1 MERLILTHN
10 ELVITSRES
19 DKEIL
24 RHGKVTH
31 VYGPPKIGKSTL
43 SATIALELAIQNRN
57 TIIISTERPIEIR
70 MESMMETNPD
80 YESSLLNN
88 ISTANIF
95 TIEELV
101 QTINTKLEA
110 FIEDVDLIIID
121 SLTAN
126 YRANAGPIM
135 LTLLRK
141 AMSKLQAIAIQ
152 NNIAIL
158 FTNQVASKMDDTND
172 FRPVASASVRNY
184 SDITIRLSPTF
195 DGKTEISFED
205 QNGEEIEILSSFA
218 ITTPGIEDIR
228 LLMNFND

>member
-1 MERLILTHN
+1 MTLNEIL
-10 ELVITSRES
+10 ITSRNS
-19 DKEIL
+19 DLEIL
-24 RHGKVTH
+24 RNGKVTH
-31 VYGPPKIGKSTL
+31 IYGPPKIGKSTL
-43 SATIALELAIQNRN
+43 SATIALELAILNKK

-70 MESMMETNPD
+70 MESMMDTNPS
-80 YESSLLNN
+80 YEIDLLNN
-88 ISTANIF
+88 ILTANIL

-101 QTINTKLEA
+101 ETINSKLEES
-110 FIEDVDLIIID
+110 IENIDLIIID

-158 FTNQVASKMDDTND
+158 FTNQVASKMDETND
-172 FRPVASASVRNY
+172 FRPVASTSTRHY

-195 DGKTEISFED
+195 EGKTEISFED
-205 QNGEEIEILSSFA
+205 QNGEEIEVLSSFT
-218 ITTPGIEDIR
+218 ITTPGIEEIHQ
-228 LLMNFND
+228 LFNFNE